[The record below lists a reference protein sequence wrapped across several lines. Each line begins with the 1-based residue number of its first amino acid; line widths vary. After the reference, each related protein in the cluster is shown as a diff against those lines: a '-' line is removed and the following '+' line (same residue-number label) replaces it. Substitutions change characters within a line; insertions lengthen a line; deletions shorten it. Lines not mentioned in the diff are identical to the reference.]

1 MPAGGSLSTAGTW
14 RVMMS
19 KRRRSPPTELNE
31 YDRKILGKYT
41 GFYASMAESNKIKAE
56 LHKSEPYVG
65 KE

>member
-1 MPAGGSLSTAGTW
+1 
-14 RVMMS
+14 MS
-19 KRRRSPPTELNE
+19 KRRRRSPPTELNE

-41 GFYASMAESNKIKAE
+41 GFYASMAESTKIKAE